1 MKYIAIEKG
10 LKENYKKGAFTTI
23 KTKRP
28 ANVRK
33 GFEGLGIEKVT
44 VYDGARLGIEYD
56 NMTQTKRNRLEG
68 VIPAVN
74 AGLKW
79 GEWEDYPL
87 FIRHK
92 GKRYVRFYAQLS
104 KVKSHWTMNGQ
115 RVELAEIKGYLLA
128 SEYNKKE
135 DKGEHLTLTMKVE
148 NIIEIV

>member
-1 MKYIAIEKG
+1 MA
-10 LKENYKKGAFTTI
+10 
-23 KTKRP
+23 
-28 ANVRK
+28 
-33 GFEGLGIEKVT
+33 
-44 VYDGARLGIEYD
+44 
-56 NMTQTKRNRLEG
+56 QTKRNRLEG

-104 KVKSHWTMNGQ
+104 KVKSRWTMGGKP
-115 RVELAEIKGYLLA
+115 VELAEIKGYLLA

-148 NIIEIV
+148 NIVEIV